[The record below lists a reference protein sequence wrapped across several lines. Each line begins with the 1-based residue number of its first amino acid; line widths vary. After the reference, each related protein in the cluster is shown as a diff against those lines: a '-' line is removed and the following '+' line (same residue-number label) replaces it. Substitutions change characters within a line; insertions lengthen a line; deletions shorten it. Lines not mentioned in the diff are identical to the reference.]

1 MKTLNKTLSLVL
13 VLVMVLGL
21 FGVASAADFKD
32 KAEIENVEAV
42 NTMAALNIINGK
54 NGNVFDPTGTV
65 TRAEMSKMICVALN
79 GGKEPVLG
87 TTANPTYSD
96 IQGHWAAGY
105 IEYCSTLGIVAGMG
119 DGTFAPDATVTGSQ
133 AAKMMLVA
141 MNYKADVFGFTGPAW
156 ETRVNVEANKAG
168 LYADLGGLNASEA
181 LSRDNAAQLIYNG
194 IFGGMMELSWQQNA
208 NGEIT
213 QTYKLNTNKNIAK
226 EKFDLETAFAKLE
239 DVSYDSVDKDYDTTF
254 TGALVNNTADGRFN
268 NAVAC
273 DVDYSDYF
281 MMNVKVLF
289 SEDVNGNIKV
299 YGVYPNKSSV
309 VLAGVVG
316 QLSEA
321 TINTSDI
328 VLNGTT
334 YKFDTNV
341 LGTAL
346 YNFNDNTSAS
356 NLGTFYNAVVNN
368 VADKYKAA
376 FSFKALDTDGDGKIN
391 TVVVYPFT
399 VHKVTYVGTKTATT
413 TAAAA
418 LGGAA
423 GQISL
428 EDDVYY
434 DGIAK
439 NDWVKKTAAANTVS
453 GADTYEKI
461 MPMTGKVTKET
472 PTAGTV
478 KSMINGIYFVN
489 LAPVNGGNMQ
499 VASTYENIIQVNTF
513 AFYAE
518 LAATSTT
525 GEDYAVCIKATPADA
540 FGAYKAKLLF
550 SDGNIKE
557 VETDVDYYTAS
568 TYSIAND
575 TLVDFTVNAVNGKY
589 TLATATNVPGGYTAA
604 VTSPSYAVNAD
615 HVGYIVDGSSVKYII
630 DDNAIVFVK
639 VTGTNAGYKMMTGAQ
654 LKTLGAVTTV
664 NKAFYNVN
672 QTTGFRTVAL
682 AFVTIADTATSS
694 ATSYGY
700 MTAAPAT
707 TKDDENT
714 TVYEVTY
721 WDGAKEVTAI
731 ASSINDGMGYK
742 GAIFQ
747 YTTDAK
753 GRMVITAV
761 PDLTLAQVTGFDGTA
776 IQFDTAGANAAKISS
791 NTTVFYINSKDVK
804 GVEGGEIRT
813 SDGTNANVYYV
824 DANVAGG
831 AAEFVVFDINNKME
845 TLAAVTISAVNAD
858 TDDEINDAFDQYDT
872 VIVSGTFAPT
882 ETVNIPAGKT
892 LKATTATLTNNVTG
906 AGTLAVGSFTNNET
920 SAAFVQ
926 CANVQFVE
934 ATTAA
939 VINAAIAGSNTVT
952 VTGALPA
959 TGITIPAGKTL
970 VVSAAQT
977 VAKLQAI
984 TAADTAK
991 LTLGAAST
999 GNYTSAASKFY
1010 STKGSAETAADK
1022 DDAVAAKEL
1031 LTTEKIPA
1039 GIYTYGTLGY
1049 EAGDH
1054 GTPTL
1059 AGWFKG

>member
-1 MKTLNKTLSLVL
+1 MKTLNRTLSLAL
-13 VLVMVLGL
+13 VFALVFSLMS
-21 FGVASAADFKD
+21 FAFAADTTATTTTATT
-32 KAEIENVEAV
+32 KAAAGTFTDQASIKNTEAV
-42 NTMAALNIINGK
+42 NTMVALGVINGK
-54 NGNVFDPTGTV
+54 DNNVFDPAAGV
-65 TRAEMSKMICVALN
+65 TRAEMAKMICVALN

-87 TTANPTYSD
+87 TSATPMFSD
-96 IQGHWAAGY
+96 IGGHWGQKY
-105 IEYCSTLGIVAGMG
+105 IEYCTSQGIVAGMG
-119 DGTFAPDATVTGSQ
+119 NGTFAPDASVTGSQ

-156 ETRVNVEANKAG
+156 EIRVNVEANKAG

-213 QTYKLNTNKNIAK
+213 QTYRLNTNKNIAA

-239 DVSYDSVDKDYDTTF
+239 DVSYDSVNKDYDTTF
-254 TGALVNNTADGRFN
+254 TGALVKNVADARFAA
-268 NAVAC
+268 AVDC

-334 YKFDTNV
+334 YKFDTTV

-346 YNFNDNTSAS
+346 YNFNDNASAS
-356 NLGTFYNAVVNN
+356 TLGAFYAAVVGGGAN
-368 VADKYKAA
+368 AYKAA
-376 FSFKALDTDGDGKIN
+376 FSFKALDTNGNGKID

-399 VHKVTYVGTKTATT
+399 VHKVTYVGTEEATMT
-413 TAAAA
+413 TAAACV
-418 LGGAA
+418 AA
-423 GQISL
+423 ADTAISL

-461 MPMTGKVTKET
+461 MPMSGKVTKET
-472 PTAGTV
+472 TTDTGAV

-489 LAPVNGGNMQ
+489 LAPVGGANMQ

-513 AFYAE
+513 AFNAE

-525 GEDYAVCIKATPADA
+525 GEDYAVCIQALAADA
-540 FGAYKAKLLF
+540 YSVPHAKLMF
-550 SDGNIKE
+550 SDGTIKE
-557 VETDVDYYTAS
+557 VETAAAYNGAGFAT
-568 TYSIAND
+568 N
-575 TLVDFTVNAVNGKY
+575 TLVEFKVNAVNGKY
-589 TLATATNVPGGYTAA
+589 TLDNASKVPGGYTNE
-604 VTSPSYAVNAD
+604 VTSPSYAVNSD
-615 HVGYIVDGSSVKYII
+615 DVGYIVDGSSVKYII
-630 DDNAIVFVK
+630 DDNAIVFVQ

-654 LKTLGAVTTV
+654 LKTLGAATV
-664 NKAFYNVN
+664 NKAFYNAN
-672 QTTGFRTVAL
+672 QTTGFGTVAL

-731 ASSINDGMGYK
+731 ASSISAEQAVK

-753 GRMVITAV
+753 GRMVISAV
-761 PDLTLAQVTGFDGTA
+761 PGLTLAQVTGFDGTA
-776 IQFDTAGANAAKISS
+776 IQFAPAATNATKVSS

-824 DANVAGG
+824 DGATAGG
-831 AAEFVVFDINNKME
+831 AAKFVVFDINNKME
-845 TLAAVTISAVNAD
+845 AQAAVTISATNPTAS
-858 TDDEINDAFDQYDT
+858 EIN
-872 VIVSGTFAPT
+872 
-882 ETVNIPAGKT
+882 
-892 LKATTATLTNNVTG
+892 TA
-906 AGTLAVGSFTNNET
+906 LANY
-920 SAAFVQ
+920 
-926 CANVQFVE
+926 
-934 ATTAA
+934 
-939 VINAAIAGSNTVT
+939 NTVT
-952 VTGALPA
+952 VTGTLPGSGVA
-959 TGITIPAGKTL
+959 IPAGKTL
-970 VVSAAQT
+970 VVTTAQA
-977 VAKLQAI
+977 VASVEAI

-991 LTLGAAST
+991 LTLKVATT
-999 GNYTSAASKFY
+999 GNYTGGGVDFY
-1010 STKGSAETAADK
+1010 STKGKAETSAAA
-1022 DDAVAAKEL
+1022 DDAVAATEL
-1031 LTTEKIPA
+1031 GTSAAIPA
-1039 GIYTYGTLGY
+1039 GTYTYGTLGY

-1054 GTPTL
+1054 ATPTL
-1059 AGWFKG
+1059 AGWFKA

>member
-213 QTYKLNTNKNIAK
+213 QSYKLNTNKNIAS

-239 DVSYDSVDKDYDTTF
+239 DVSYDSVNKDYDTTF
-254 TGALVNNTADGRFN
+254 TGALVKNVADARFAA
-268 NAVAC
+268 AVDC

-334 YKFDTNV
+334 YKFDTTV

-346 YNFNDNTSAS
+346 YDFNDNASAS
-356 NLGTFYNAVVNN
+356 TLGAFYAAVVGGGAN
-368 VADKYKAA
+368 AYKAA
-376 FSFKALDTDGDGKIN
+376 FSFKALDTDGDSKIN

-399 VHKVTYVGTKTATT
+399 VHKVTYVGTEEATMT
-413 TAAAA
+413 TAAAC
-418 LGGAA
+418 AA
-423 GQISL
+423 AADTAISL

-472 PTAGTV
+472 TTNGAV

-489 LAPVNGGNMQ
+489 LVPVGGAANMQ

-513 AFYAE
+513 AFNAE

-525 GEDYAVCIKATPADA
+525 GEDYAVCIMAAPVDSY
-540 FGAYKAKLLF
+540 GAYHAKLLF
-550 SDGNIKE
+550 SDGTIKE
-557 VETDVDYYTAS
+557 VETAADYNTAS
-568 TYSIAND
+568 PTLNN
-575 TLVDFTVNAVNGKY
+575 TLVEFTVNAVNGKY
-589 TLATATNVPGGYTAA
+589 TLKAATNEPGGYAGEVGATRA
-604 VTSPSYAVNAD
+604 YAVDND
-615 HVGYIVDGSSVKYII
+615 DVGYIKGDPAAKTKYII
-630 DDNAIVFVK
+630 DDNAIVFVQ
-639 VTGTNAGYKMMTGAQ
+639 VTGVGYKMMTGAQ
-654 LKTLGAVTTV
+654 LKTFRAGPGGVTAI
-664 NKAFYNVN
+664 KDAFYNAN
-672 QTTGFRTVAL
+672 QTTGFGTVAL
-682 AFVTIADTATSS
+682 AFVTIDANATSK

-731 ASSINDGMGYK
+731 ASNINDGMGYK

-747 YTTDAK
+747 YITDAK
-753 GRMVITAV
+753 GRMVISAV
-761 PDLTLAQVTGFDGTA
+761 SGLTLAEVTGFDGTA
-776 IQFDTAGANAAKISS
+776 IQFDPAATAAKISS
-791 NTTVFYINSKDVK
+791 NTTVFYIDSKAVK

-824 DANVAGG
+824 DGAVDGG
-831 AAEFVVFDINNKME
+831 AAKFVVFDINNKME
-845 TLAAVTISAVNAD
+845 TLAAVTISAAD
-858 TDDEINDAFDQYDT
+858 ATEVAALFTNYDEVT
-872 VIVSGTFAPT
+872 VQTLAAESY
-882 ETVNIPAGKT
+882 TVPAGKT
-892 LKATTATLTNNVTG
+892 LIVGDANGATVVNNGKFGVETGTVASLTNSGAAVLEGDVTVTALTNNGKMEVRG
-906 AGTLAVGSFTNNET
+906 DD
-920 SAAFVQ
+920 
-926 CANVQFVE
+926 
-934 ATTAA
+934 
-939 VINAAIAGSNTVT
+939 VT
-952 VTGALPA
+952 VTTLTGNTGANI
-959 TGITIPAGKTL
+959 GIAVKDG
-970 VVSAAQT
+970 
-977 VAKLQAI
+977 
-984 TAADTAK
+984 AK
-991 LTLGAAST
+991 LTVTDAVAVAGLFQIFAGADDATLVLSADST
-999 GNYTSAASKFY
+999 GNAPLAGYFLDSAGTDYGASAAAAVKADTYTANAITGGFNWKGTSA
-1010 STKGSAETAADK
+1010 TK
-1022 DDAVAAKEL
+1022 
-1031 LTTEKIPA
+1031 
-1039 GIYTYGTLGY
+1039 
-1049 EAGDH
+1049 
-1054 GTPTL
+1054 
-1059 AGWFKG
+1059 

>member
-168 LYADLGGLNASEA
+168 LYADLGGLNASEG

-194 IFGGMMELSWQQNA
+194 IFAGMMELSWQQNA

-213 QTYKLNTNKNIAK
+213 QTYKLNTNKNIAS
-226 EKFDLETAFAKLE
+226 EKFDLETAYATLTEVK
-239 DVSYDSVDKDYDTTF
+239 YDSVDKEYDTIF
-254 TGALVNNTADGRFN
+254 NAAKVENQVDDRFN
-268 NAVAC
+268 SYVAC

-299 YGVYPNKSSV
+299 YGVYPHKSSV

-316 QLSEA
+316 QLA
-321 TINTSDI
+321 DAHMDTVANT
-328 VLNGTT
+328 VKLNGTT
-334 YKFDTNV
+334 YKFEGLNATPVYD
-341 LGTAL
+341 
-346 YNFNDNTSAS
+346 FNDATRTGNGTLLEHPNYYTGVQSARPAATDTLS
-356 NLGTFYNAVVNN
+356 EYYATAQTAAGAVL
-368 VADKYKAA
+368 AA
-376 FSFKALDTDGDGKIN
+376 YSFKALDTDGNGKIN

-399 VHKVTYVGTKTATT
+399 VEKVTYVGTETATT
-413 TAAAA
+413 TEANIF
-418 LGGAA
+418 GGNA

-439 NDWVKKTAAANTVS
+439 NDWVKKTDKANTVS

-472 PTAGTV
+472 TTNGAV

-489 LAPVNGGNMQ
+489 LAPLGFTNLGAPINMQ
-499 VASTYENIIQVNTF
+499 VANTYENIIQVNTF
-513 AFYAE
+513 AFYAK

-525 GEDYAVCIKATPADA
+525 GEDYAVCIKALPADA
-540 FGAYKAKLLF
+540 YGTAHAKLLF
-550 SDGNIKE
+550 SDGTIKE
-557 VETDVDYYTAS
+557 VETAAAYNGEAFATDA
-568 TYSIAND
+568 
-575 TLVDFTVNAVNGKY
+575 LVDFTVNAVNGKY
-589 TLATATNVPGGYTAA
+589 TLKAATKDPGGYTNE
-604 VTSPSYAVNAD
+604 VNTPTYALD
-615 HVGYIVDGSSVKYII
+615 IDDVGYIKDNSNVKYII

-639 VTGTNAGYKMMTGAQ
+639 QTGVGYKMMTGAQ
-654 LKTLGAVTTV
+654 LKTFSAGAGGVTNIT
-664 NKAFYNVN
+664 KAFYNAN
-672 QTTGFRTVAL
+672 QTTGFGTVAL
-682 AFVTIADTATSS
+682 AFVTIDTNATSS

-714 TVYEVTY
+714 TVFEVTY

-731 ASSINDGMGYK
+731 ASSISAEQRVK

-761 PDLTLAQVTGFDGTA
+761 PGLTLAKVTGFDGTA
-776 IQFDTAGANAAKISS
+776 IQFNPTHANAAKISS

-813 SDGTNANVYYV
+813 YDGTNANVYYV
-824 DANVAGG
+824 AGATAGG
-831 AAEFVVFDINNKME
+831 AAKFVVFDINNKMVAQ
-845 TLAAVTISAVNAD
+845 AAATISATSPAA
-858 TDDEINDAFDQYDT
+858 TDIN
-872 VIVSGTFAPT
+872 
-882 ETVNIPAGKT
+882 
-892 LKATTATLTNNVTG
+892 TA
-906 AGTLAVGSFTNNET
+906 LANY
-920 SAAFVQ
+920 
-926 CANVQFVE
+926 
-934 ATTAA
+934 
-939 VINAAIAGSNTVT
+939 NTVT
-952 VTGALPA
+952 VTGTLPA
-959 TGITIPAGKTL
+959 SGVSIPAGKTL
-970 VVSAAQT
+970 VVTTAQA
-977 VAKLQAI
+977 VASVEAI

-991 LTLGAAST
+991 LTLKVATT
-999 GNYTSAASKFY
+999 GNYTGGPVDFFSA
-1010 STKGSAETAADK
+1010 KGKAQTATGGDG
-1022 DDAVAAKEL
+1022 VAATQL
-1031 LTTEKIPA
+1031 ATSAPIPV
-1039 GIYTYGTLGY
+1039 GTYTYGTLGFSD
-1049 EAGDH
+1049 ANQD
-1054 GTPTL
+1054 TPDVP
-1059 AGWFKG
+1059 GWFK

>member
-168 LYADLGGLNASEA
+168 LYADLGGLNASEG

-194 IFGGMMELSWQQNA
+194 IFAGMMELSWQQNA

-213 QTYKLNTNKNIAK
+213 QTYKLNTNKNIAS
-226 EKFDLETAFAKLE
+226 EKFDLETAFAKLV

-254 TGALVNNTADGRFN
+254 TGALVKNTADARFN

-289 SEDVNGNIKV
+289 SEDVNGNMKI

-334 YKFDTNV
+334 YKFDTTV

-346 YNFNDNTSAS
+346 YNFNDNASAS
-356 NLGTFYNAVVNN
+356 TLGAFYGAVVGGGAN
-368 VADKYKAA
+368 AYKAA
-376 FSFKALDTDGDGKIN
+376 FSFKALDDDGDGKIN

-399 VHKVTYVGTKTATT
+399 VHKVTYVGTEEATMT
-413 TAAAA
+413 TAAAC
-418 LGGAA
+418 AA
-423 GQISL
+423 AADTAISL

-472 PTAGTV
+472 TTDTGAV

-489 LAPVNGGNMQ
+489 LVPVGGSANMQ

-513 AFYAE
+513 AFNAE

-525 GEDYAVCIKATPADA
+525 GEDYAVLTTAITNDTYGNPNV
-540 FGAYKAKLLF
+540 KLLF
-550 SDGNIKE
+550 SDGTIKE
-557 VETDVDYYTAS
+557 VATTNAAGA
-568 TYSIAND
+568 IGANN
-575 TLVDFTVNAVNGKY
+575 LVEFTVNAVNGKY
-589 TLATATNVPGGYTAA
+589 TLATATKTPGGYTNE
-604 VTSPSYAVNAD
+604 VTSPSYAVNSD
-615 HVGYIVDGSSVKYII
+615 DVGYIVDGSSVKYII
-630 DDNAIVFVK
+630 DDNAIVFVQ

-654 LKTLGAVTTV
+654 LKTLGAATV
-664 NKAFYNVN
+664 NKAFYNAN
-672 QTTGFRTVAL
+672 QTTGFGTVAL

-731 ASSINDGMGYK
+731 ASSISAEQAVK

-753 GRMVITAV
+753 GRMVISAV
-761 PDLTLAQVTGFDGTA
+761 PGLTLAQVTGFDGTA
-776 IQFDTAGANAAKISS
+776 IQFAPAATNATKVSS

-813 SDGTNANVYYV
+813 SDGANANVYYV
-824 DANVAGG
+824 DGATAGG
-831 AAEFVVFDINNKME
+831 AAKFVVFDINNKMVGQ
-845 TLAAVTISAVNAD
+845 AAVTISAA
-858 TDDEINDAFDQYDT
+858 TPTAAEIN
-872 VIVSGTFAPT
+872 
-882 ETVNIPAGKT
+882 
-892 LKATTATLTNNVTG
+892 TALSTY
-906 AGTLAVGSFTNNET
+906 S
-920 SAAFVQ
+920 
-926 CANVQFVE
+926 
-934 ATTAA
+934 
-939 VINAAIAGSNTVT
+939 TVT
-952 VTGALPA
+952 VTGTLPA
-959 TGITIPAGKTL
+959 SGVSIPAGKTL

-977 VAKLQAI
+977 VANLRAI
-984 TAADTAK
+984 TPAATAK
-991 LTLGAAST
+991 LTLGAAT
-999 GNYTSAASKFY
+999 FDDYTSSAPKFYTAKGAAATAASA
-1010 STKGSAETAADK
+1010 TDGTAATE
-1022 DDAVAAKEL
+1022 VS
-1031 LTTEKIPA
+1031 TTTTKIPA
-1039 GIYTYGTLGY
+1039 GTYTYGTLGFS
-1049 EAGDH
+1049 ANNVTAADV
-1054 GTPTL
+1054 T
-1059 AGWFKG
+1059 GWFK